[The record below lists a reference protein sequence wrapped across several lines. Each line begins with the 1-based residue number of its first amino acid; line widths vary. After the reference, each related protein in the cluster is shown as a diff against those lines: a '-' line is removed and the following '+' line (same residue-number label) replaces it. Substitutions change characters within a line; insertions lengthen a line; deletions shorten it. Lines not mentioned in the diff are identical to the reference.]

1 MLPPEDPRAGL
12 RRLFA
17 RHEPVEPV
25 VGPPPA
31 ELEARL
37 LALHGRLYPPRAR
50 SGAFAAFLGAH
61 RLAAAGAAIALV
73 VGACQLPAEYERS
86 FGVSFACTVERAAYA
101 TDSVPD
107 LADRL
112 GAAIEA
118 ASLSLRLHDDG
129 GPTLALRIDA
139 WGPVEDHAAALAAIR
154 AATPALQG
162 ARCEAEPLAGTVHGT
177 LGGRLGYAL
186 LDLDIDHKGAE
197 LTRAEILE
205 QLRAQ
210 GFTGTAEV
218 EVEED
223 AGQRRVKI
231 RLEQHHASE
240 AEPREP

>member
-17 RHEPVEPV
+17 RLEPAQQP
-25 VGPPPA
+25 GPPPA

-37 LALHGRLYPPRAR
+37 LAQHQRLHPPKAGR
-50 SGAFAAFLGAH
+50 GAFVTFLGAH
-61 RLAAAGAAIALV
+61 RLAASGAAFALV
-73 VGACQLPAEYERS
+73 VGACQLPTEYERS
-86 FGVSFACTVERAAYA
+86 FGVSFACTAPRTAYA
-101 TDSVPD
+101 RDSVPD

-118 ASLSLRLHDDG
+118 VSMSLRVHDDG
-129 GPTLALRIDA
+129 GPTLAMRIDA
-139 WGPVEDHAAALAAIR
+139 WGPVEDHGAALAAIR
-154 AATPALQG
+154 AAAPALKD
-162 ARCEAEPLAGTVHGT
+162 AHCEAEPLAGTVHGT

-197 LTRAEILE
+197 LTRTEILE
-205 QLRAQ
+205 QLHAQ

-231 RLEQHHASE
+231 RLEQHQSSE
-240 AEPREP
+240 AEPQP